1 MRKDQRLRRT
11 KTLKDLCEC
20 CAGSAKIFKV
30 YASRPDMPYVL
41 YHLPRSRAATGEPR
55 FLRVYPDGR
64 WELAQDKTYASPPVG
79 GGQFQRAGR

>member
-1 MRKDQRLRRT
+1 MNDYVIDDRF
-11 KTLKDLCEC
+11 
-20 CAGSAKIFKV
+20 KIFEV

-41 YHLPRSRAATGEPR
+41 YHLPLSRAATGEPR